1 MTRARNHFGRA
12 PFTPDHDPFQLNRIM
27 VEIVGLSVIFP
38 KTGLPFLGSCCNAVG
53 LRFGQIFQCFPSQ
66 SHR

>member
-27 VEIVGLSVIFP
+27 VEIVGLSVIFSKNRP
-38 KTGLPFLGSCCNAVG
+38 PL
-53 LRFGQIFQCFPSQ
+53 FGIML
-66 SHR
+66 